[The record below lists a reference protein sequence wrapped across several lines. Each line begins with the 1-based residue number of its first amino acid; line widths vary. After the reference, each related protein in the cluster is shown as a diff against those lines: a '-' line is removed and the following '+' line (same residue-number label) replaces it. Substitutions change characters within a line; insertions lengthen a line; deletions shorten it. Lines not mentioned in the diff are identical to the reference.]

1 MGILDLNCTFSLT
14 SSQIGC
20 IFLQV
25 LVLTMLVVE
34 LFGFMGLIGI
44 KLSAVPAVVM
54 IVAVGIGVEFTVHIV
69 LVSCL
74 HVHCYNKLYCFL

>member
-1 MGILDLNCTFSLT
+1 
-14 SSQIGC
+14 
-20 IFLQV
+20 
-25 LVLTMLVVE
+25 MLVVE